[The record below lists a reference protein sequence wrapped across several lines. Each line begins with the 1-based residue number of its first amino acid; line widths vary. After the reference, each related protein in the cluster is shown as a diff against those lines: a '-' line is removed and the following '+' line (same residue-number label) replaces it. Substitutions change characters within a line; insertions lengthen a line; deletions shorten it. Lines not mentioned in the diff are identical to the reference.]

1 MSREDLTNA
10 NQQMQHNMF
19 FSQVAEVDD
28 RQQTM
33 TVEMAVILGAI
44 ISDTFLMGIANI
56 HNDVIMPSPG
66 KGAFATHL
74 I

>member
-1 MSREDLTNA
+1 M
-10 NQQMQHNMF
+10 
-19 FSQVAEVDD
+19 DD

-44 ISDTFLMGIANI
+44 IFDTFLMGIANI
-56 HNDVIMPSPG
+56 HNDVIMPNPG

>member
-1 MSREDLTNA
+1 
-10 NQQMQHNMF
+10 MF

-44 ISDTFLMGIANI
+44 IFDTFLMGIANI

>member
-44 ISDTFLMGIANI
+44 IFDTFHMGITNI